1 MLPYTL
7 TSSDHVDYNRPGSLQ
22 GEFTKQWNITHYLVS
37 DVGVGN
43 MKDEF
48 GDFFSFWGKK
58 KSHRWC
64 VAEAF
69 WIEFCSAAWS
79 LVTSDFCCIG
89 FSCKAANMFWGVR
102 NSSEK
107 KTSELSIWVE
117 IIPLNVNIYNVRSLG
132 AVIHDMINYLRI
144 FVCEKKGTE
153 LNKWDKE

>member
-1 MLPYTL
+1 MCAHTLLPAVITL
-7 TSSDHVDYNRPGSLQ
+7 TTTDQACYRESSPNNETSL
-22 GEFTKQWNITHYLVS
+22 TIWS
-37 DVGVGN
+37 GVGN

-48 GDFFSFWGKK
+48 GEFFSFWGKK

-64 VAEAF
+64 IAEAF
-69 WIEFCSAAWS
+69 WISFCSAVWS
-79 LVTSDFCCIG
+79 SVTSDFCCIG

-107 KTSELSIWVE
+107 RTSELSIWVE
-117 IIPLNVNIYNVRSLG
+117 IIPLNVNIYNVRSVG
-132 AVIHDMINYLRI
+132 AVINYMINYLRI